1 MAIEEKVVVRSRS
14 EGIPH
19 ELILAVLDEILA
31 RDVDHQAAPLAGATG
46 SENEQQLEARI
57 RNAIYG
63 LPSA

>member
-19 ELILAVLDEILA
+19 ELSLAVLDQILA
-31 RDVDHQAAPLAGATG
+31 RDVDHQAAPPVGATG
-46 SENEQQLEARI
+46 SDNERQLEVMI